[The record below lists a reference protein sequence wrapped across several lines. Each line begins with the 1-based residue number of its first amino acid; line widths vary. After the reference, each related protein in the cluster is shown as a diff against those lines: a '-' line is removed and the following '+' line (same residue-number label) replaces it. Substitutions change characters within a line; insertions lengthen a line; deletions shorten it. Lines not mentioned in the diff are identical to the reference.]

1 MLELSELDVQALD
14 YILLDSP
21 VVYEEQE
28 FFKGV
33 WEIIRRVS
41 YHSVPD
47 GYDIASKVSEFTI
60 QHGGIHIIY
69 SDCLCRDL
77 FLMADELKDW
87 YKENYNSLR
96 DYEDSLFLE
105 FFLELKGFLG
115 STDIVYFDF
124 ETISVKYNATDLIKE
139 IILNEETYYKGCRV
153 VVSDTEIYY
162 STNKNYKIELFSEYD
177 FIDTNIYYF
186 NKFDL
191 LVIQMYENCKAMCT
205 MIENGKIIQ
214 DTVGLSVTE
223 TTNSIKRLM
232 LLDDNLEIYSLHY

>member
-14 YILLDSP
+14 YILLDNHAK
-21 VVYEEQE
+21 YEEQE
-28 FFKGV
+28 LFKGV

-41 YHSVPD
+41 YSNVPD
-47 GYDIASKVSEFTI
+47 GYDIESQVSDFTI
-60 QHGGIHIIY
+60 QQGCIHIIY
-69 SDCLCRDL
+69 SDCSCRDL
-77 FLMADELKDW
+77 LLMADEFKDW
-87 YKENYNSLR
+87 YKKNYNSLR

-139 IILNEETYYKGCRV
+139 IILNEETYYKGCCIA
-153 VVSDTEIYY
+153 VSDTEIYY
-162 STNKNYKIELFSEYD
+162 NTNKKYKIELLLDYD

-232 LLDDNLEIYSLHY
+232 LLDENLEIYSLHY